1 MAETSAYLTR
11 LNLLKEQIHWNNRS
25 LPEMSERMRL
35 LSILL
40 HIQDTI
46 EFFEKEIIK
55 AGESIPLHVDAG
67 VDYLKWCNPQWIIG
81 DAWMKSETEIVKEHQ
96 NQAWNANSESHINE
110 KTTNELSGYLP
121 KSIRPEYVDSIGRKR
136 FGEALQLLSGPYF
149 NIANLELA
157 IYAAAKNLADIL
169 QELKKAIDEER
180 LPQEYMGMLSRL
192 WIGFHTTEVAR
203 TIRMQYENDKQES
216 SEKITVEWLN
226 NRRDE
231 ALQEFKNTSFFLTK
245 KRDTGNDANRA
256 AKRIYT
262 IKNDF
267 IEFDQDAEVGKFI
280 HKRHMDRAQINE
292 FFAFRKK
299 VELIQADMLE
309 LREEVED
316 IFPEGKDFSNTV
328 FEKNHDARAI
338 YNELYQLV
346 NEQKLFEAKKV
357 WYVVYLVFKHKNWL
371 KNKTGKAFAQSICT
385 MYDGIV
391 SADVWKPNAA
401 DFKEVDSYYKRHSFE
416 EWNKSDPD
424 APNTCE
430 EYKRVADIVN
440 KVFDRTYLL

>member
-1 MAETSAYLTR
+1 
-11 LNLLKEQIHWNNRS
+11 
-25 LPEMSERMRL
+25 MRL

-55 AGESIPLHVDAG
+55 AGESIPLHVDEG
-67 VDYLKWCNPQWIIG
+67 VDYFKWCNPQWIIG
-81 DAWMKSETEIVKEHQ
+81 DAWMKSDTEIVKEHQ

-180 LPQEYMGMLSRL
+180 SPQEYMGMLSRL

-203 TIRMQYENDKQES
+203 NINMQYENDKQES

-267 IEFDQDAEVGKFI
+267 IEFDQNAEVGKFI

-338 YNELYQLV
+338 YNKLYQLV
-346 NEQKLFEAKKV
+346 KEEELFKAKKL
-357 WYVVYLVFKHKNWL
+357 WYIVYLVFKKKNWL
-371 KNKTGKAFAQSICT
+371 RRTAGSAFAKEVCS
-385 MYDGIV
+385 MYKGI
-391 SADVWKPNAA
+391 DTDTVWKPNAT
-401 DFKEVDSYYKRHSFE
+401 DFKEIDPYYKKYPYDKWDE
-416 EWNKSDPD
+416 SDAD
-424 APNTCE
+424 APKTCAD
-430 EYKRVADIVN
+430 YKRIANRIDR
-440 KVFDRTYLL
+440 VFDRTYLL